1 MTKLKIAIVAAAA
14 TVAFAAPSFAQ
25 NFQGFGLPSVIAD
38 GQTAPQTQKPVAM
51 KTQKHVKHIN
61 ETR

>member
-25 NFQGFGLPSVIAD
+25 NFQGFGAPSYITDA
-38 GQTAPQTQKPVAM
+38 QTAPQTQKPVAM
-51 KTQKHVKHIN
+51 KTQKHTKHVN
-61 ETR
+61 QAR